1 MIEKFPV
8 SEFAG
13 ASSSKRRTAQDRFE
27 VFSDV
32 VIEVRD
38 KFGNLKSRSEQ
49 HNLRTT
55 VGIDFWD
62 FALFA
67 ISKSLTGTNT
77 ISSVAAA
84 SGTGGP
90 AGTATTVYTG
100 TFTNGGS
107 NAYAGYIITLTGGS
121 SAANNGTYLC
131 LASTATTITLANPNG
146 VAQSSGTEPT
156 VQTAVTGGSQ
166 ANFIALTTDSTAPAA
181 GDTTL
186 ASELAT
192 NGLSRAQAT
201 DTHTSG
207 ATSSALAH
215 TWTYTG
221 STSTV
226 IAKAGL
232 FNASSGGSMILET
245 LLSSTATVSA
255 NGDTVTCTWTI
266 TF

>member
-8 SEFAG
+8 QESAG
-13 ASSSKRRTAQDRFE
+13 AQSSKRRSALDRFE

-32 VIEVRD
+32 TIEVRD
-38 KFGNLKSRSEQ
+38 KFGNLKSRSVQ

-67 ISKSLTGTNT
+67 ISKTLTGTNT

-107 NAYAGYIITLTGGS
+107 NAYAGYLITLTGGS

-131 LASTATTITLANPNG
+131 LASTTTTLTLANPNG

-156 VQTAVTGGSQ
+156 VQTAVTNGGQ
-166 ANFIALTTDSTAPAA
+166 ANWIALTTDATAPAA

-186 ASELAT
+186 ASELST
-192 NGLSRAQAT
+192 NGLSRAQAA
-201 DTHTSG
+201 DAHTGG
-207 ATSSALAH
+207 ATSSVLSH
-215 TWTYTG
+215 TWTFTG
-221 STSTV
+221 SSSTV

-232 FNASSGGSMILET
+232 FNSSSGGSMVLET

-255 NGDTVTCTWTI
+255 NGDTVTVSWTI
-266 TF
+266 NF